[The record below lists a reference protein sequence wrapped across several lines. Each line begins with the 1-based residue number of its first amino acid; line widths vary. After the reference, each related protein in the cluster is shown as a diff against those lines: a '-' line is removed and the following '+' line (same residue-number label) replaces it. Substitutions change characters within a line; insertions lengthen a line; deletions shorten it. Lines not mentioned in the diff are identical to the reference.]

1 MIAPGRKDKA
11 HLLEW
16 RIVYVSLVAFY
27 LLVVS
32 VVSLAGNF
40 PLNDDWTYGLG
51 VQYFA
56 GQGMVY
62 LPGACAA
69 GLVHVLWG
77 ALFCKCFGFSY
88 EILRCASVL
97 MSLWGSLC
105 LLSALRCLGLRT
117 TSALVLTLVYAVNP
131 LMLNITFS
139 FMSDTTALALSAAFL
154 AAYLYAIKKRSCFWF
169 CMASLALA
177 LAITVRQSALFL
189 SPMLL
194 IWLFM
199 GSQSRMYQRLLS
211 FAGGIFLVVA
221 AFKAGEVWLAQN
233 RALAPAMVSACA
245 YTTALHLDFLK
256 LCLAHPLE
264 ESLAIVAA
272 CGQVLC
278 YAALFVIPLWPGLFS
293 VFWRRRI
300 SWLRNVGWSL
310 GTALGLTGL
319 SAGLTVFRDHRLMPF
334 SENIWRVTSVGALG
348 LMGIANSPP
357 SIRQKRVLTALSYAG
372 MLLLLKVGIDF
383 VVLIG
388 AILRRGKL
396 SCRGM
401 SLLACSLGL
410 LSTAAFCTLE
420 TLVRSS
426 DRYYLLLLAP
436 MLLSIAAL
444 QKYWRFKINTAVALV
459 LLTLYAGYSIF
470 ATQDYLSSNRA
481 RWNAL
486 HKLEAQGVAWNS
498 IDGGA
503 EYNVLKNWRIY
514 GSQDR
519 GEAPRCD
526 WRWWPISGEK
536 YIVSYSPIPD
546 YETVSTEQYFSLLTM
561 SQHQVFVLKQMIKPR

>member
-1 MIAPGRKDKA
+1 MIAPSRTDKA
-11 HLLEW
+11 LLGW
-16 RIVYVSLVAFY
+16 RIVSVSLLAFY
-27 LLVVS
+27 LLVVA

-40 PLNDDWTYGLG
+40 PLNDDWTYGMG

-56 GQGMVY
+56 AKGMVY
-62 LPGACAA
+62 MPGACAA

-88 EILRCASVL
+88 EILRCASLL
-97 MSLWGSLC
+97 MSLLGSFC
-105 LLSALRCLGLRT
+105 LLAALRCLGLRT
-117 TSALVLTLVYAVNP
+117 SSALVLTLVYAANP

-154 AAYLYAIKKRSCFWF
+154 AAYLYALKERSCLWF
-169 CMASLALA
+169 FLASLALA
-177 LAITVRQSALFL
+177 LAVTVRQSALFL

-194 IWLFM
+194 VWLLLC
-199 GSQSRMYQRLLS
+199 GQSRKYPRLLS
-211 FAGGIFLVVA
+211 FAGGISLIVV

-233 RALAPAMVSACA
+233 QAIAPAMTSAYA
-245 YTTALHLDFLK
+245 YTTGLHLDFLK
-256 LCLAHPLE
+256 LCLAHPVE
-264 ESLAIVAA
+264 ESLAIAAA

-293 VFWRRRI
+293 IFWRRRI
-300 SWLRNVGWSL
+300 GWLKNLAWSL
-310 GTALGLTGL
+310 GAALGLTGL
-319 SAGLTVFRDHRLMPF
+319 GAWLTVFRDHRLMPF

-357 SIRQKRVLTALSYAG
+357 SVRQKRVLTALSYAG

-383 VVLIG
+383 MGLLG
-388 AILRRGKL
+388 AIVRRGKL
-396 SCRGM
+396 SRSGM

-410 LSTAAFCTLE
+410 LSTAAFCALE

-436 MLLSIAAL
+436 LLLCIAAL
-444 QKYWRFKINTAVALV
+444 QKYWRFKINTTVALA
-459 LLTLYAGYSIF
+459 LLTLFACYSIF
-470 ATQDYLSSNRA
+470 AAQDYMSSNRA
-481 RWNAL
+481 RWNGL
-486 HKLEAQGVAWNS
+486 SKLEAQGVAWNS

-503 EYNVLKNWRIY
+503 EYNLLKNWRIY
-514 GSQDR
+514 GSQHR

-536 YIVSYSPIPD
+536 YIVSYSPVPD
-546 YETVSTEQYFSLLTM
+546 YETVSIESYFSLLTM
-561 SQHQVFVLKQMIKPR
+561 SKHQVFVLKRIEKPR